1 MSGFHAALLFGVF
14 CSQGET
20 FSTDALSE
28 EEELF
33 FGVVLRVPS
42 GASVVLL

>member
-1 MSGFHAALLFGVF
+1 MLPYFGVF
-14 CSQGET
+14 CSQSET
-20 FSTDALSE
+20 FSMDALSE

-33 FGVVLRVPS
+33 FEGVLRVPS